1 MPIMLLGI
9 VQMPYCGFGN
19 RMLYYYNLRQQAHI
33 KKCDFFTAPW
43 DGYDYFEGNIL
54 GKYPVREL
62 YDLADLALAEK
73 FYNYSNLS
81 TREVFKLKNKPVVK
95 DGTCAIHFRGTDFHS
110 WNPDAILDYN
120 YYEQSLDNIKDY
132 AQDYILFS
140 DDKNLEAYKKI
151 KDKLDR
157 ESLSYSEGENT
168 NDRTNYINDFA
179 LISECDSII
188 SSPSTFCIC
197 AGFIGQDKRI
207 IHSNK
212 WVQDRANKNDKFWK
226 DLLNGGN
233 ENYSVWRLI

>member
-1 MPIMLLGI
+1 MLLGI

-62 YDLADLALAEK
+62 YDLADLALGEK

-140 DDKNLEAYKKI
+140 DDKNLEVYKKI
-151 KDKLDR
+151 KGKLDR

-168 NDRTNYINDFA
+168 NDRTSYIQDFS
-179 LISECDSII
+179 LMSECDTII
-188 SSPSTFCIC
+188 SSPSSFCIC
-197 AGFIGQDKRI
+197 AGFIGKDKRI

-212 WVQDRANKNDKFWK
+212 WVQGRANKNDKFWK